1 MMRDAD
7 NFTKLRK
14 LGVIIFQNERK
25 HEMCDMTEN
34 KQMYNMTE
42 NKKLV
47 I

>member
-14 LGVIIFQNERK
+14 LGVIIFQNGRK
-25 HEMCDMTEN
+25 HEMCDMAES
-34 KQMYNMTE
+34 KRMCNMTE